1 MNNRYK
7 IFGLGL
13 CVVGAA
19 FAPVSYFVIDSIP
32 LTAVGISAF
41 MIGISCIILVYTI
54 PSLSPSTY
62 QLMLKTGLENTANLL
77 EGLGLSNRAVYLPS
91 GMTNGSPQAVIPLT
105 GNVDINSLKEI
116 MPDRFLVS
124 YGKNTG
130 DMAVSVITPGTI
142 NMSVLTTLP
151 GPTADEIETAI
162 NYILVEMLDIAESA
176 SVILVNDRLYIAV
189 TNPKKVFDDTRY
201 YQCMG
206 SPIASIIASV
216 SSEALGKPI
225 MISEENPENE
235 QTMITLE
242 VLP

>member
-1 MNNRYK
+1 VNNRYK